1 MSAKL
6 PIFLS
11 IKRASTQRDFSKSRC
26 FLCYYVENYHTH
38 QSLSQIFKIYFF
50 AEFISLFPLFQQTVI
65 EDTYKISNNLTKNKY
80 FQKMR
85 QTFIKKAS
93 FELLWKFGRQKLKSR
108 LVGARQSSRNRENQ
122 MLSFYRSVIFTNEIM
137 LNKVINGI
145 K

>member
-80 FQKMR
+80 LQKMR
-85 QTFIKKAS
+85 QAFIKKVS

-108 LVGARQSSRNRENQ
+108 QVGARQSSRNRENQ
-122 MLSFYRSVIFTNEIM
+122 MLSFFGSAIFTAEIM
-137 LNKVINGI
+137 LQSND
-145 K
+145 

>member
-80 FQKMR
+80 LQQMR
-85 QTFIKKAS
+85 QTFIKKVS
-93 FELLWKFGRQKLKSR
+93 FELLWKFWRQKLKSR
-108 LVGARQSSRNRENQ
+108 QVGARQSSRNRENQ
-122 MLSFYRSVIFTNEIM
+122 MLSFFGSAIFTAEIM
-137 LNKVINGI
+137 LQSND
-145 K
+145 

>member
-65 EDTYKISNNLTKNKY
+65 EDTYKISNNLTKKNICRKW
-80 FQKMR
+80 
-85 QTFIKKAS
+85 QTFIEKAS
-93 FELLWKFGRQKLKSR
+93 IELPWKFERKKLKSS
-108 LVGARQSSRNRENQ
+108 LVGARQTACISYEMTRMKCTHFFGLQ
-122 MLSFYRSVIFTNEIM
+122 YL
-137 LNKVINGI
+137 L
-145 K
+145 